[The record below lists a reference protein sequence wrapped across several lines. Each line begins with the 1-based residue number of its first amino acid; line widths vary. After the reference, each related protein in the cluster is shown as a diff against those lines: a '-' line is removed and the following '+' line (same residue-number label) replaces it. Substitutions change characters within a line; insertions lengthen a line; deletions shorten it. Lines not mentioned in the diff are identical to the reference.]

1 MLGSRIDT
9 TFREQWKK
17 KKEKT
22 WVFLM
27 RFALGNV
34 SGDTW
39 KSECRLKT

>member
-1 MLGSRIDT
+1 MLGIRHLENSG
-9 TFREQWKK
+9 K